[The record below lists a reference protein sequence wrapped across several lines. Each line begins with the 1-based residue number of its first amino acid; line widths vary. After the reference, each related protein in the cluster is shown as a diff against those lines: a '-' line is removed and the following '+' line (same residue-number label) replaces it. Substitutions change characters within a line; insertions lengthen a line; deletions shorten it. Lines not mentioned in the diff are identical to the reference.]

1 VLARQKYDL
10 FLRLFA
16 HNAEVFVVF
25 CLLRAGSTIPANRS
39 LEEPAAISAVGVSI
53 SFSKGDRVNEEKFID
68 SVLVGV
74 AF

>member
-1 VLARQKYDL
+1 MQRFSLSSAS
-10 FLRLFA
+10 
-16 HNAEVFVVF
+16 
-25 CLLRAGSTIPANRS
+25 CGAGSTIPDNRS
-39 LEEPAAISAVGVSI
+39 LEEPSAISAVGVSI